1 MVRNQIYRVTSIL
14 KVIKTMNDKL
24 YDALVAIGVM
34 DDEPTMINEQI
45 KVAIGSIKLIKKYA
59 MIYDKDEL
67 YEDFVNQVKEIL

>member
-1 MVRNQIYRVTSIL
+1 
-14 KVIKTMNDKL
+14 MNDKL

-59 MIYDKDEL
+59 MMYDKDEL